1 MTTTSNHVTSAAKTG
16 KILTLDEYKNLTG
29 DRQLQQ
35 MIQSAVTSALGQM
48 HLDNPIPDHSNTE
61 KSAMSTIDA
70 KMKRCCIS
78 TEFGNIWVQG
88 KTIPQ
93 MCQAFH
99 EKMRMLEGISSDSS
113 EEDANPLFEDYAQE
127 WWDTYEAKRLSGGT
141 KIDYDMNLHKHV
153 IPYFKGKRLKDIT
166 TKDVQGFYDERA
178 EYSNSTC
185 RHWRTLLYGIF
196 NSAIEDNLLAILL
209 YTGVRRGEMLGL
221 RWEDI
226 DFAHKLIHVRR
237 QITFITNRPVEKT
250 TKSKAGLR
258 EVPLLPELEQILRNN
273 LPASEDFAQYV
284 VDGEEALS
292 ERSFR
297 NTWKRICKKVNLPK
311 GVTPHVLRHTFLTQ
325 LQATGRV
332 DIKTLQSIAG
342 HSKITMTMNT
352 YVHKDVG
359 NVEKVSRTS
368 GGLFA
373 ST

>member
-178 EYSNSTC
+178 EYANSTC